1 MSDLVRSN
9 DYRQWIV
16 SVKQRIQSSQIKAA
30 IAVNRELLELYWYL
44 GEQILEKQQTAKW
57 GDGFLE
63 QMSRD
68 LLAEFPAMKGFS
80 KRNLELIRQW
90 FSFWMQAP
98 EILQQTAALIAKQPV
113 SQLGRSTSPIAV
125 TKSPLIAQQLV
136 SQIPWG
142 HNILIIQKLSSPDDA
157 LFYVQK
163 TIENNWSRAVLT
175 HQIESGLHL
184 REGQAIN
191 NFAATLPKP
200 ESDLAK
206 QLLRDPYNFDF
217 LTLTERHSE
226 RELEDGL
233 TDHLAKFLMELGVG
247 FAYVGRQYHIAVD
260 GEDYYIDL
268 LFYHLRLHCYVVVEL
283 KVEKFKPEHAGK
295 LTFYVS
301 AVDSQI
307 RTPVDGPTLGILICK
322 SKSDITVE
330 YSLRDVNKPIGV
342 SEYQI
347 TENLPEQLKSSL
359 PTIEQ
364 IEAEL
369 GGICDE

>member
-1 MSDLVRSN
+1 MSQLVSTE

-16 SVKQRIQSSQIKAA
+16 SVKERIQSSQIKAA

-44 GEQILEKQQTAKW
+44 GEQILEKQQSAKW

-63 QMSRD
+63 QMSND
-68 LLAEFPAMKGFS
+68 LLAKFPEMKGFS
-80 KRNLELIRQW
+80 HRNLKSIRQW
-90 FSFWMQAP
+90 YYFWTGASA
-98 EILQQTAALIAKQPV
+98 IGKQLV
-113 SQLGRSTSPIAV
+113 SQLEKNGKQAVSQIPTDARS
-125 TKSPLIAQQLV
+125 LV

-142 HNILIIQKLSSPDDA
+142 HNILIIQKLSSPADA

-163 TIENNWSRAVLT
+163 TIENNGSRAVLT
-175 HQIESGLHL
+175 HQIESGLHQ

-217 LTLTERHSE
+217 LTLTERYSE

-233 TDHLAKFLMELGVG
+233 TDHLAKFLMELGAG
-247 FAYVGRQYHIAVD
+247 FAYVGRQYHIVVD
-260 GEDYYIDL
+260 EEDYYIDL

-301 AVDSQI
+301 AVDSQV
-307 RTPVDGPTLGILICK
+307 RTPVDGSTLGILICK

-369 GGICDE
+369 GGFDDV

>member
-1 MSDLVRSN
+1 M
-9 DYRQWIV
+9 
-16 SVKQRIQSSQIKAA
+16 
-30 IAVNRELLELYWYL
+30 
-44 GEQILEKQQTAKW
+44 
-57 GDGFLE
+57 
-63 QMSRD
+63 
-68 LLAEFPAMKGFS
+68 
-80 KRNLELIRQW
+80 
-90 FSFWMQAP
+90 
-98 EILQQTAALIAKQPV
+98 
-113 SQLGRSTSPIAV
+113 
-125 TKSPLIAQQLV
+125 
-136 SQIPWG
+136 
-142 HNILIIQKLSSPDDA
+142 
-157 LFYVQK
+157 
-163 TIENNWSRAVLT
+163 T

-233 TDHLAKFLMELGVG
+233 TDHLAKFLMELGAG

-347 TENLPEQLKSSL
+347 TANLPEQLRSSL
-359 PTIEQ
+359 PSIEQ

-369 GGICDE
+369 GEFDNG